1 MTASAAAPRANGE
14 PAVVDGEL
22 RHLSVSQLKD
32 FALCER
38 SWWFSRVMRLA
49 RKTTKGQATGTE
61 GHAQLEHY
69 LKTGEDVLGPVAAAG
84 KHLLPEPGEGLLVE
98 LPLDA
103 PALTAAGV
111 PFKGFIDLL
120 NLRHSYDGLVR
131 ITDHKFT
138 SDIDKWAAKPDD
150 LATTRHEH
158 GIQMIGYAR
167 YVSTRWQW
175 AERLELEHIYFQTK
189 GAKRAES
196 RVVSVPAGDFRD
208 EWKRV
213 ENLATQMKDVARAR
227 ALDDVHPNWRACDK
241 YGGCSYRLQC
251 LSHEAKKGQTVSLL
265 SRIQKPATPPAPLP
279 SCPRMRPPLTRSR
292 RASPPPRYSRRSR
305 RPCLRHR
312 SLSRGRSRPRRPPS
326 RSSHAASARPGRR
339 RRGEAGPGVGASAPL
354 RGLPPQRSAREP
366 GLVPVRDEGEARGRV
381 RRLRHSLR
389 AQRQPPRVQQVARHP
404 RRQHPRRAAGPGH
417 LRSGGR
423 SRLGFVASADRDARA
438 AVRAR
443 RLRAGHPMNGPLYL
457 TKGDA
462 EREREEALAEVAR
475 LQEKAQQLRETLRR
489 LGHHEPGCAVHWT
502 RVDGCSCGLERAL
515 L

>member
-1 MTASAAAPRANGE
+1 MSTDTTQAPRANGE

-22 RHLSVSQLKD
+22 KHLSVSQLKD

-69 LKTGEDVLGPVAAAG
+69 LKTGEDVLGPVASAG

-158 GIQMIGYAR
+158 GIQMVGYAR
-167 YVSTRWQW
+167 WVSQKFPW
-175 AERLELEHIYFQTK
+175 AERLELEHLYYQTK
-189 GAKRAES
+189 GTRRAES
-196 RVVSVPAGDFRD
+196 RVVSVPAGDFRG
-208 EWKRV
+208 EWQRV

-241 YGGCSYRLQC
+241 YGGCSYRNQC

-265 SRIQKPATPPAPLP
+265 SRVQKSSAPANPPAPPAVLPPDAPASDPAKASISPAPVQQTLEAAPPPQKPLARKKPAPKAPEPELPTPPAPAPAAVVVEKPAPAPERLRLFVDCLP
-279 SCPRMRPPLTRSR
+279 NGPHGNLGGYLSGLKAKLEAEYAVSDIRCAPNDSPLGYSKWRGILAANIRAAPPAPGTYVVVGA
-292 RASPPPRYSRRSR
+292 RASD
-305 RPCLRHR
+305 L
-312 SLSRGRSRPRRPPS
+312 L
-326 RSSHAASARPGRR
+326 
-339 RRGEAGPGVGASAPL
+339 
-354 RGLPPQRSAREP
+354 
-366 GLVPVRDEGEARGRV
+366 
-381 RRLRHSLR
+381 
-389 AQRQPPRVQQVARHP
+389 QV
-404 RRQHPRRAAGPGH
+404 
-417 LRSGGR
+417 
-423 SRLGFVASADRDARA
+423 
-438 AVRAR
+438 
-443 RLRAGHPMNGPLYL
+443 L
-457 TKGDA
+457 T
-462 EREREEALAEVAR
+462 
-475 LQEKAQQLRETLRR
+475 ETL
-489 LGHHEPGCAVHWT
+489 EPLCAPGDYV
-502 RVDGCSCGLERAL
+502 RGIQ
-515 L
+515 